1 MNVGAPGLVRATR
14 TLAQYG
20 RRECSV
26 ELGESLLR
34 VAERWSVRLRATVVG
49 AGFAVLVLV
58 AGTFTG
64 LGSAAATGGATSAA
78 APVAWSCDDL
88 WTGSAGTTEWNSATN
103 WSAGVPDDGSSA
115 CIPGGATVVVPDAS
129 FSVGKLTVSVGATLD
144 VGAGSGSGGA
154 RARLSLSSGLAV
166 NGTVTVW
173 GTVTGENAA
182 VLTNDGTIA
191 VAPGGLIDLGAAAT
205 LTNEPDGLLAF
216 GIDGAPGSTSDYGRI
231 TNGTL
236 ALDGSA
242 DPVFDDG
249 FAPAPGEEYI
259 VDDGTSTG
267 AFTTVLHGA
276 TADYSHTDEVGLSGG
291 APATATS
298 TSVTSTMPGG
308 SDHGQDVRF
317 TATVTS
323 SPGSP
328 PTGLVSFDTGG
339 QLLGTS
345 PLTSSAGVTT
355 ATLDTSDLGVGS
367 ESIVATYGG
376 DVVFDT
382 STSQALTQV
391 VDPAP
396 TDVTITSSPASPL
409 PGQQVTYAASVG
421 DVTPGSGTPTGTVSF
436 SDDGA
441 PVSGCQY
448 LDLPPST
455 PQQVGCAETYGPN
468 TTHDIVAA
476 YSGDLNDAGS
486 HGSLAETVGQIPT
499 QTSVASSSPTSTYG
513 QGVSFTATVA
523 PSSGSISPTGTVTF
537 YDETTPIGSAP
548 LSPADGVA
556 TATLASSS
564 LMAGSHWV
572 TATYSGDA
580 NSSTSSSVAPVRLD
594 VAEAMTSV
602 TLASSAAQT
611 AVDQVVT
618 LTATINSAATD
629 ETGTVQF
636 DDNGSLLGVGTVS
649 NDQATFQTS
658 SLAPGSHP
666 ITAVYEG
673 DDDFVGTS
681 STNTVNE
688 AIVAVPGSPV
698 PTTTSVAV
706 SSTTPTYGESVTLTA
721 TVAPMWGTAD
731 PTGAVTFMDNGATT
745 LGSSV
750 LTTTDGVTTAS
761 MLLTTL
767 PVGPNSIT
775 ASYGAGAGGLGSSSE
790 AESLTVSR
798 SPTIIVLGS
807 SDSPYIFGEPVTL
820 SATVFPA
827 TGFGETGSVTFYDN
841 GTPIGTATISNGQ
854 AELNTTFAQVGTHVI
869 TAAYGGSGLFVG
881 SSTAAALSDVALS

>member
-1 MNVGAPGLVRATR
+1 MNAGRRDSRVSTR
-14 TLAQYG
+14 TPVQHG
-20 RRECSV
+20 RRECNV
-26 ELGESLLR
+26 VLGESRLR
-34 VAERWSVRLRATVVG
+34 VAEGWSVRLRSTVLG
-49 AGFAVLVLV
+49 AGFGVLVLV
-58 AGTFTG
+58 AGTFIG
-64 LGSAAATGGATSAA
+64 LGSAAATGGTTPAA
-78 APVAWSCDDL
+78 APVALRCDDV
-88 WTGSAGTTEWNSATN
+88 WTGGAGATAWNSATN
-103 WSAGVPDDGSSA
+103 WSAGVPDSSSSA
-115 CIPGGATVVVPDAS
+115 CITGGATVVVPDAA
-129 FSVGKLTVSVGATLD
+129 FSVGELNVSAGSTLD
-144 VGAGSGSGGA
+144 VGTGIGGGTPA
-154 RARLSLSSGLAV
+154 SLSVSSGLAV
-166 NGTVTVW
+166 NGTLTVR
-173 GTVTGENAA
+173 GTVTGGNAA

-191 VAPGGLIDLGAAAT
+191 VAAGGVIDLGGAAM

-236 ALDGSA
+236 ALGGSA

-249 FAPAPGEEYI
+249 FAPTPGEEYV

-276 TADYSHTDEVGLSGG
+276 TADYSHSDEVGLSGG

-298 TSVTSTMPGG
+298 TSVTSTMPTG
-308 SDHGQDVRF
+308 SDHGQDVRL
-317 TATVTS
+317 TAKVAS

-328 PTGLVSFDTGG
+328 PTGVVSFDTGG
-339 QLLGTS
+339 RLLGTS
-345 PLTSSAGVTT
+345 PLTSSVGVTT

-396 TDVTITSSPASPL
+396 TDVTITSTPASPL
-409 PGQQVTYAASVG
+409 PDQQVTYAATVG
-421 DVTPGSGTPTGTVSF
+421 DVAPGSGTPTGTVSF

-441 PVSGCQY
+441 PVSGCQS
-448 LDLPPST
+448 LSLPAST
-455 PQQVGCAETYGPN
+455 PQQVRCAETYGPN
-468 TTHDIVAA
+468 TTHDIVAT
-476 YSGDLNDAGS
+476 YSGDANDAGNQ
-486 HGSLAETVGQIPT
+486 GSLSETIGQIPT
-499 QTSVASSSPTSTYG
+499 QTSVVASSPTSTYG
-513 QGVSFTATVA
+513 QAVSFTATVA

-580 NSSTSSSVAPVRLD
+580 NSSTSSSAAPVRLS
-594 VAEAMTSV
+594 VGEAMTSV
-602 TLASSAAQT
+602 TLASSAAES
-611 AVDQVVT
+611 AFGSVVT
-618 LTATINSAATD
+618 LTATMSSAATG

-636 DDNGSLLGVGTVS
+636 DDNGSLLGAGTVS

-658 SLAPGSHP
+658 SLTPGSHP

-688 AIVAVPGSPV
+688 TIIAVPGSPA
-698 PTTTSVAV
+698 PTTTSVVA
-706 SSTTPTYGESVTLTA
+706 SSPTPTYGESVTLTA

-731 PTGAVTFMDNGATT
+731 PTGAVTFMDNGTA

-767 PVGPNSIT
+767 PVGPNSIA
-775 ASYGAGAGGLGSSSE
+775 ASYGAGAGMLGSSSE

-798 SPTIIVLGS
+798 SPTILVLGS
-807 SDSPYIFGEPVTL
+807 SDNPYIFGEPVTL
-820 SATVFPA
+820 SATVFPT
-827 TGFGETGSVTFYDN
+827 TGFGETGNVTFYDN
-841 GTPIGTATISNGQ
+841 GTPIGTGTVSNGQ
-854 AELNTTFAQVGTHVI
+854 AELTTTFVHVGTHVI

>member
-1 MNVGAPGLVRATR
+1 M
-14 TLAQYG
+14 
-20 RRECSV
+20 
-26 ELGESLLR
+26 ELGESRLR
-34 VAERWSVRLRATVVG
+34 VAERWFLRLRATVVG

-64 LGSAAATGGATSAA
+64 LGSAATTGGATSAA
-78 APVAWSCDDL
+78 APVASSCDDL
-88 WTGSAGTTEWNSATN
+88 WTGGAGTTEWNSATN
-103 WSAGVPDDGSSA
+103 WSGGVPDDGSSA

-129 FSVGKLTVSVGATLD
+129 FSVGKLTVLVGATLD
-144 VGAGSGSGGA
+144 VGTGSGSGGA
-154 RARLSLSSGLAV
+154 PASLSVSLGLAV
-166 NGTVTVW
+166 NGTVTVR

-191 VAPGGLIDLGAAAT
+191 VAPGGLIDLGGAAT

-216 GIDGAPGSTSDYGRI
+216 GIDGAPGATSDYGRI

-236 ALDGSA
+236 ALGGSA

-249 FAPAPGEEYI
+249 FAPPPGQEYI

-276 TADYSHTDEVGLSGG
+276 AADYSRPDEVGLGG
-291 APATATS
+291 GVLATATS
-298 TSVTSTMPGG
+298 TSVTSTMPTG

-323 SPGSP
+323 PSGSP
-328 PTGLVSFDTGG
+328 PTGVVSFDTGG
-339 QLLGTS
+339 HLLGTS
-345 PLTSSAGVTT
+345 PLRSSAGVTT
-355 ATLDTSDLGVGS
+355 ATLDTADLGVGS
-367 ESIVATYGG
+367 DPIVATYSG
-376 DVVFDT
+376 DVISDT
-382 STSQALTQV
+382 STSQALALDV
-391 VDPAP
+391 YPAP
-396 TDVTITSSPASPL
+396 TDVTITPTPASPS
-409 PGQQVTYAASVG
+409 PGQQVTYAATVG
-421 DVTPGSGTPTGTVSF
+421 DVAPGSGTPTGTVSF
-436 SDDGA
+436 SDDGLA
-441 PVSGCQY
+441 VSGCQS
-448 LDLPPST
+448 LELPANT
-455 PQQVGCAETYGPN
+455 PQQVRCAETYGPN
-468 TTHDIVAA
+468 TTHDVVAT
-476 YSGDLNDAGS
+476 YGGDVNDAGS
-486 HGSLAETVGQIPT
+486 HGSLSETIGQVPT
-499 QTSVASSSPTSTYG
+499 QTSVVTSSPTSTYG

-537 YDETTPIGSAP
+537 YDETTPIGTVP

-580 NSSTSSSVAPVRLD
+580 NSSTSSSAAPVLLG

-602 TLASSAAQT
+602 TLVSSAAET
-611 AVDQVVT
+611 AVSQVVT
-618 LTATINSAATD
+618 LTATIGSAATG

-636 DDNGSLLGVGTVS
+636 DDNGSLLGAGTVS
-649 NDQATFQTS
+649 NNQATFQTS
-658 SLAPGSHP
+658 SLSPGNHP

-698 PTTTSVAV
+698 PTTTSVVA
-706 SSTTPTYGESVTLTA
+706 SSPTPTYGESVTLTA
-721 TVAPMWGTAD
+721 TVTPMWGTTD
-731 PTGAVTFMDNGATT
+731 PTGVVTFLDNGTTT

-775 ASYGAGAGGLGSSSE
+775 ASYGAGVGGLASSSE
-790 AESLTVSR
+790 PESLSVSR
-798 SPTIIVLGS
+798 SPTFLVLGS
-807 SDSPYIFGEPVTL
+807 SDNPYILGEPVTL
-820 SATVFPA
+820 SATVFPT
-827 TGFGETGSVTFYDN
+827 TGFGETGNVTFYDN
-841 GTPIGTATISNGQ
+841 GTPIGTGTVSNGQ
-854 AELNTTFAQVGTHVI
+854 AELTTTFVQVGTHVI
-869 TAAYGGSGLFVG
+869 TATYGGSGLFVG
-881 SSTAAALSDVALS
+881 SSTTAALSDVALS